1 MLKIPKS
8 GPYIISAQAM
18 DAEGNVSLV
27 GSIQINFINP
37 SYNIIFNNK
46 FENYVDRYAG
56 PYAVEDDLNYLNNP
70 SSGDYLSGWILTIPK
85 EFALDNL
92 IMITLDGT
100 KLGCKSSYDD
110 GDGNWKFE
118 AKQNLIHTVTD
129 KTRISIRF
137 KINGFSGYL
146 VPDEGPI
153 RIGIETNEMDYR
165 GTADFSSGYGTNNG
179 KNLFSELLI
188 EEEHEYDFSL
198 TEAEVM
204 QDSTTFYIHPG
215 EIIQS
220 IRIWINCHSWDVEIY
235 EIRLYEGA

>member
-153 RIGIETNEMDYR
+153 RIVIET
-165 GTADFSSGYGTNNG
+165 
-179 KNLFSELLI
+179 
-188 EEEHEYDFSL
+188 HEKEY
-198 TEAEVM
+198 M
-204 QDSTTFYIHPG
+204 
-215 EIIQS
+215 
-220 IRIWINCHSWDVEIY
+220 
-235 EIRLYEGA
+235 